1 VCKAIQLFSNLSK
14 LYPLS
19 GVEIIEPMESD
30 MEKKE
35 TKTRL
40 INEIATTGLQNAA
53 KKLGTSA
60 SKKQIRKGVSKNI
73 SLIDELLHIA
83 LIKNKDSSKRLQRNI
98 EFVGLGIMAAHTFY
112 RGFKKKKR
120 LLIFEGVFLTAA
132 LGGVLLATQVK
143 AIKLKI
149 NQ

>member
-1 VCKAIQLFSNLSK
+1 
-14 LYPLS
+14 
-19 GVEIIEPMESD
+19 MESD

-40 INEIATTGLQNAA
+40 INEIATTGLQSAA

-83 LIKNKDSSKRLQRNI
+83 LIKNKDSSKRVQRNI

-132 LGGVLLATQVK
+132 LGGVLLATQLK
-143 AIKLKI
+143 ALK
-149 NQ
+149 